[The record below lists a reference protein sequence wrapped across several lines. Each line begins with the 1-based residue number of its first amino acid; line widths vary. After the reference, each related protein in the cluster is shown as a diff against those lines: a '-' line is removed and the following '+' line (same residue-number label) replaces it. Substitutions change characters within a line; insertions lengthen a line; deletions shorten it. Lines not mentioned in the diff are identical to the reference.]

1 MGGFVAFYDILVHV
15 GLVIWI
21 LIGGGLIVGLL
32 IVGPQLLR
40 TLREFDDVADVV
52 KNHVLPVLEHS
63 DQVLDQLGRVTNVV
77 LEDIEVVDN
86 TIIRA
91 AESIERMVELTEDRV
106 SEINAL
112 VSVAI
117 EEAEDTFLSTAS
129 LLRAVRPGGRK
140 PKRKRRWLGSG
151 ERRRSG

>member
-1 MGGFVAFYDILVHV
+1 VTFYEILIHV
-15 GLVIWI
+15 GLIIWI

-32 IVGPQLLR
+32 IGGPQLLR

-52 KNHVLPVLEHS
+52 KNRVIPVLEHS
-63 DQVLDQLGRVTNVV
+63 DTVLDQLGRVTNVL
-77 LEDIEVVDN
+77 LEDIEVVDD

-91 AESIERMVELTEDRV
+91 AESIERMVELTEERV
-106 SEINAL
+106 SEVNAL

-129 LLRAVRPGGRK
+129 LLRAVRAGGRK
-140 PKRKRRWLGSG
+140 KRKRRWLGGG

>member
-1 MGGFVAFYDILVHV
+1 MTFYEILIHLA
-15 GLVIWI
+15 LVIWI
-21 LIGGGLIVGLL
+21 LIGGGLIFGLL

-40 TLREFDDVADVV
+40 TLKEFDDVADVV
-52 KNHVLPVLEHS
+52 KNRVLPVLEHS
-63 DQVLDQLGRVTNVV
+63 DAVLDQLGRVTNVL

-91 AESIERMVELTEDRV
+91 AESIERMVQLTEERV
-106 SEINAL
+106 SEVNAL

-129 LLRAVRPGGRK
+129 LLRAIRPGGRK
-140 PKRKRRWLGSG
+140 RKRKRRWLGSD